1 LTAKVADLQKQLAAS
16 QDQLQSLKHEV
27 ADNADRTYYLRA
39 YHAAWQKFLT
49 RYPEVMARWKLYLG
63 HSELTMSFDF
73 PEIPLLNLSDTSSTE
88 SDSDATT
95 ARYVEHAQPD
105 GVGNGH

>member
-1 LTAKVADLQKQLAAS
+1 MQT
-16 QDQLQSLKHEV
+16 LKHEV
-27 ADNADRTYYLRA
+27 ADTADRTYYLRA

-73 PEIPLLNLSDTSSTE
+73 PDVPLLNFGDLSSPD
-88 SDSDATT
+88 SDSEATT
-95 ARYVEHAQPD
+95 ARYLEHGQPT
-105 GVGNGH
+105 GVGDGH